1 MLFDTEYKTI
11 TLVSEGLFKEKGSK
25 FIAFCKPIY
34 TVEEFKEWLTELK
47 VLHPSAVHHC
57 YAYRIGY
64 DKSQYR
70 MNDDGEP
77 SGSAGKPIYN
87 VILSNDLTNIGII
100 IVRYFGGSLLG
111 VPGLISAYKQASVEA
126 IALNN
131 IITRDIVEKVS
142 IQFPYEKMNVVM
154 RIVKEHQLKII
165 QQESD
170 LDYTMYL
177 ELPIKNADR
186 IRSAFELNFLVVN
199 YISTY

>member
-34 TVEEFKEWLTELK
+34 SIEDFKEWLIELK
-47 VLHPSAVHHC
+47 ILHPSAVHHC

-111 VPGLISAYKQASVEA
+111 VPGLINAYKQASVEA

-131 IITRDIVEKVS
+131 IITRDIVEKVF

>member
-11 TLVSEGLFKEKGSK
+11 TLISEGLFKEKGSK

-34 TVEEFKEWLTELK
+34 SIEDFKEWLTELK

-111 VPGLISAYKQASVEA
+111 VPGLISAYKQASVDA

-165 QQESD
+165 QQESN

>member
-11 TLVSEGLFKEKGSK
+11 MLVSEGLFKEKGSK

-34 TVEEFKEWLTELK
+34 SIEDFKEWLTELK

-111 VPGLISAYKQASVEA
+111 VPGLISAYKQASVDA

-165 QQESD
+165 QQESN

>member
-1 MLFDTEYKTI
+1 MLFETEYRTI
-11 TLVSEGLFKEKGSK
+11 TIASEGLFKEKGSK
-25 FIAFCKPIY
+25 FIAFCKPIFSI
-34 TVEEFKEWLTELK
+34 EEFKEWLSESKT
-47 VLHPSAVHHC
+47 LHPSAVHHC

-87 VILSNDLTNIGII
+87 VILSNDLTNIGI
-100 IVRYFGGSLLG
+100 
-111 VPGLISAYKQASVEA
+111 PGLISAYKQASVEA

-154 RIVKEHQLKII
+154 RIVKEHQLKVI

-177 ELPIKNADR
+177 ELPIKNANR

>member
-34 TVEEFKEWLTELK
+34 SIEDFKEWLTELK

-111 VPGLISAYKQASVEA
+111 VPGLISAYKQASVGA

>member
-34 TVEEFKEWLTELK
+34 SIEDFKEWLNELK
-47 VLHPSAVHHC
+47 ILHPSAVHHC

-111 VPGLISAYKQASVEA
+111 VPGLINAYKQASVEA

>member
-1 MLFDTEYKTI
+1 
-11 TLVSEGLFKEKGSK
+11 
-25 FIAFCKPIY
+25 
-34 TVEEFKEWLTELK
+34 
-47 VLHPSAVHHC
+47 
-57 YAYRIGY
+57 
-64 DKSQYR
+64 

-111 VPGLISAYKQASVEA
+111 VPGLINAYKQASVEA

>member
-34 TVEEFKEWLTELK
+34 SIEDFKEWLIELK
-47 VLHPSAVHHC
+47 ILHPSAVHHC

-111 VPGLISAYKQASVEA
+111 VPGLINAYKQASVEA

>member
-34 TVEEFKEWLTELK
+34 SIEDFKEWLTELK

-100 IVRYFGGSLLG
+100 ILRYFGGSLLG
-111 VPGLISAYKQASVEA
+111 VPGLISAYKQASVDA

>member
-1 MLFDTEYKTI
+1 MLFDTEYRTI
-11 TLVSEGLFKEKGSK
+11 TIASEGLFKEKGSK

-34 TVEEFKEWLTELK
+34 SIEEFKEWLSESKT
-47 VLHPSAVHHC
+47 LHPSAVHHC

-154 RIVKEHQLKII
+154 RIVKEHQLKVI

-177 ELPIKNADR
+177 ELPIKNANR

>member
-34 TVEEFKEWLTELK
+34 SIEDFKEWLNELK
-47 VLHPSAVHHC
+47 ILHPSAVHHC

-111 VPGLISAYKQASVEA
+111 VPGLISAYKQASVDA

>member
-34 TVEEFKEWLTELK
+34 SIEDFKEWLTELK

-111 VPGLISAYKQASVEA
+111 VPGLISAYKQASVDA

>member
-34 TVEEFKEWLTELK
+34 SIEDFKEWLTELK

-131 IITRDIVEKVS
+131 IITRDIVEKVF

>member
-34 TVEEFKEWLTELK
+34 SIEDFKEWLNELK
-47 VLHPSAVHHC
+47 ILHPSAVHHC

>member
-1 MLFDTEYKTI
+1 
-11 TLVSEGLFKEKGSK
+11 
-25 FIAFCKPIY
+25 
-34 TVEEFKEWLTELK
+34 
-47 VLHPSAVHHC
+47 
-57 YAYRIGY
+57 
-64 DKSQYR
+64 

-100 IVRYFGGSLLG
+100 IVRYFGGTLLG

-154 RIVKEHQLKII
+154 RIVKEHQLKVI

-177 ELPIKNADR
+177 ELPIKNANR

>member
-1 MLFDTEYKTI
+1 
-11 TLVSEGLFKEKGSK
+11 
-25 FIAFCKPIY
+25 
-34 TVEEFKEWLTELK
+34 
-47 VLHPSAVHHC
+47 
-57 YAYRIGY
+57 
-64 DKSQYR
+64 
-70 MNDDGEP
+70 
-77 SGSAGKPIYN
+77 
-87 VILSNDLTNIGII
+87 
-100 IVRYFGGSLLG
+100 LLG

-154 RIVKEHQLKII
+154 RIVKEHQLKVI

-177 ELPIKNADR
+177 ELPIKNANR